1 VSVLRAL
8 APWCLALLSGLVQA
22 QVGLPSASASAPAA
36 APGWNDVAPILVG
49 RCAKC
54 HVNGGLLGPAPEG
67 YQLISHADTLSAT
80 DRARVVPGYPAASEL
95 LRRVKGQ
102 SQPRMPFDGP
112 PWLSAEEI
120 DLLER
125 WVANGARDANG
136 QPQPV
141 PVGARVRLQGRL
153 DADGRV
159 DGLPLAAGGRMRV
172 DKAPRPGDS
181 VEVRGSLDANGQ
193 VLVERL
199 RRR

>member
-1 VSVLRAL
+1 MSLRAL
-8 APWCLALLSGLVQA
+8 VPWCLALLPPLAQA
-22 QVGLPSASASAPAA
+22 QAASAP

-54 HVNGGLLGPAPEG
+54 HVNGGLMGPAPEG
-67 YQLISHADTLSAT
+67 YLLVSHADALSAT
-80 DRARVVPGYPAASEL
+80 DRARVVPGNPAASEL
-95 LRRVKGQ
+95 IRRVKGQ
-102 SQPRMPFDGP
+102 SLPRMPFDGP

-125 WVANGARDANG
+125 WIAQGARDANG

-141 PVGARVRLQGRL
+141 PVGARVRLQGHL
-153 DADGRV
+153 GADGRL
-159 DGLPLAAGGRMRV
+159 DGLPLMSGGRMRV
-172 DKAPRPGDS
+172 DKAPQPGDR
-181 VEVRGSLDANGQ
+181 VEVRGSLDAQGQ

>member
-1 VSVLRAL
+1 MSLRAL
-8 APWCLALLSGLVQA
+8 VAGWLALLPALALAQA
-22 QVGLPSASASAPAA
+22 ASAPAP
-36 APGWNDVAPILVG
+36 APGWNDVAPIIVG

-54 HVNGGLLGPAPEG
+54 HVNGGLMGPAPEG
-67 YQLISHADTLSAT
+67 YQLISHADALSAT
-80 DRARVVPGYPAASEL
+80 DRVRVVPGNPAASEL
-95 LRRVKGQ
+95 IRRVKGQ

-125 WVANGARDANG
+125 WVAAGARDANG
-136 QPQPV
+136 QPQAV
-141 PVGARVRLQGRL
+141 PVGARVRLHGRL
-153 DADGRV
+153 GVDGRL
-159 DGLPLAAGGRMRV
+159 DGLPLLSAGRMRV
-172 DKAPRPGDS
+172 DKAPQPGDT